1 MRRLSRRSVLRGS
14 LGIAAAGSLARP
26 YIANAAATTASVWW
40 AQGFVP
46 EEDASFRA
54 VVAEY
59 EKASGNTI
67 DHSLIPFAP
76 LMQKIVSALTSG
88 DVPEVM
94 MHDIAD
100 QAVVPQNA
108 WNDKLID
115 VSDVVDSQRAQYH
128 PTAVL
133 ASQYYNNVTKKRSIY
148 YVPVKTAVLPF
159 HIWNSMVEKAGY
171 KMSDAP
177 KTWDA
182 FWDFFKPMQQKLRDK
197 GMRGVYALGLQPTT
211 TGPNDGN
218 YLFHAFLIAYGGKD
232 ILTPD
237 GKPHLD
243 DPRVKEAV
251 IKALTYIATAYKEG
265 YVPPG
270 AVSWNDADDNNAF
283 HAKQMIMDF
292 DGTISTEIALY
303 HKKEEYEDI
312 VTMGLPLDNA
322 GNPLPSQLA
331 IGGGFIPKG
340 AKNVEVAKDFAKYV
354 IQPEV
359 ANAYLK
365 GGLGRWLPAIPEI
378 AKTDPFWLD
387 PKDQHVA
394 TYTQQGVFSPT
405 VPQYPV
411 YNPGYAEVE
420 ATQIW
425 GLVEA
430 DVIREGMTP
439 QAAAE
444 KALKR
449 IEQIFAKYPIA
460 QT

>member
-1 MRRLSRRSVLRGS
+1 
-14 LGIAAAGSLARP
+14 
-26 YIANAAATTASVWW
+26 
-40 AQGFVP
+40 
-46 EEDASFRA
+46 
-54 VVAEY
+54 
-59 EKASGNTI
+59 
-67 DHSLIPFAP
+67 
-76 LMQKIVSALTSG
+76 
-88 DVPEVM
+88 
-94 MHDIAD
+94 
-100 QAVVPQNA
+100 
-108 WNDKLID
+108 
-115 VSDVVDSQRAQYH
+115 
-128 PTAVL
+128 
-133 ASQYYNNVTKKRSIY
+133 
-148 YVPVKTAVLPF
+148 
-159 HIWNSMVEKAGY
+159 
-171 KMSDAP
+171 
-177 KTWDA
+177 
-182 FWDFFKPMQQKLRDK
+182 MQQKLRDK

-218 YLFHAFLIAYGGKD
+218 YLFHGFLIAYGGKD
-232 ILTPD
+232 ILTLD

-292 DGTISTEIALY
+292 DGTISTELALY

-312 VTMGLPLDNA
+312 VTMGLPLDSA

-365 GGLGRWLPAIPEI
+365 GGLGRWLPAIPEM

-387 PKDQHVA
+387 PKDQHVSA
-394 TYTQQGVFSPT
+394 YTQQGLFGPT

-425 GLVEA
+425 GLAEA
-430 DVIREGMTP
+430 DIIREGMTP